1 MEESMTE
8 GCIEEFETV
17 SLLLGSSYKSRG
29 VDGFCL
35 AWVKLERQLRK
46 LAANLVYQASTV
58 RHSDQVRLRK
68 ALYDNVSLS
77 HSTFMGAIGH
87 LSGMSVKDL
96 MGERYRPLKKAVDAS
111 YSIRQKIFHG
121 QQTEKRLGREALV
134 DHINDVR
141 EWCCVLS
148 DASMHHFGYD
158 GFSGKTSLFK
168 TNRPGLIAAVDKAL
182 QPKGWEEYV
191 KTFQR

>member
-1 MEESMTE
+1 MTD
-8 GCIEEFETV
+8 GCIKEFETV
-17 SLLLGSSYKSRG
+17 SLILRSSCESRG

-35 AWVKLERQLRK
+35 AWIKLERQLRK
-46 LAANLVYQASTV
+46 LAANIVYQASTV
-58 RHSDQVRLRK
+58 RYSDQACLRK
-68 ALYDNVSLS
+68 ALYDNAGLS
-77 HSTFMGAIGH
+77 HRTFMGAIHH

-96 MGERYRPLKKAVDAS
+96 IGERYRTLKNAVDAS

-121 QQTEKRLGREALV
+121 QQTEKRLGREALIG
-134 DHINDVR
+134 HIDDVR
-141 EWCCVLS
+141 EWCGALS

-158 GFSGKTSLFK
+158 GFSGTTSLFK
-168 TNRPGLIAAVDKAL
+168 TNKPELIAAVDKAL